1 PYRDLVGDAAA
12 FDKARRRSFWFVS
25 ADRIA
30 RPVIYLDQIELE
42 GAGSGS
48 GTTTTGS
55 TTSTTRPA
63 TTTTSPATTT
73 APTTTAAPTTTEAPT
88 TSTTAAPTTT
98 EAPTTSTTAA
108 PTTTTSAPVPPAG
121 SCPAGFVCDDFTWQ
135 GPHAASVNGGAG
147 RTVWWNTDLWDA
159 GHDIAYD
166 TQDSWAHVDVHKAAS
181 GDVSNGAVDNG
192 DATTNGAAG
201 APGVAIMNVH
211 ETAIATSRLRTPIRV
226 SAGQPGIVR
235 VRASRFVTTG
245 HWWEVAVTPEI
256 VGGEHTAVPGLGNLM
271 AAPLAGV
278 APDHSGPGHANPVE
292 GVNVVTSGWP
302 DDCSGGTYFAV
313 RSTVG
318 GVTTD
323 SVNQVSSL
331 RQLKKV
337 FADERDHLYAWEF
350 RFFPDRVEVAVDLDE
365 NGTYETVEHFAA
377 NIPWS
382 TVYVHLL
389 GVSYHAQAHPQGA
402 CNQGQDR
409 EFAWRAFQ
417 AGPVATGG
425 TATFPRASGTD
436 NTPRR
441 TGWMLTD
448 TRDVQRFG
456 TVAGL
461 PQPNPAKYSNWGP
474 VLYCGLSTP
483 LASIYAPYKAGSNNF
498 TVDIPA
504 EELRGVRSVRLV
516 YDIFRSP
523 SEGTGTVSVNGQA
536 AGTLV
541 RASTVGAVE
550 TNAWARRSIELPPG
564 AVVAGTNTVTVSLSG
579 DVRLDRLQLELTR

>member
-1 PYRDLVGDAAA
+1 MLRFWVNGGERGLGPFVVAAMKDTNKLVRSTRLPTVAAGQWALMEIPYRDLVGDPAA

-73 APTTTAAPTTTEAPT
+73 APPPPPRPPRRGPHH
-88 TSTTAAPTTT
+88 STTAAPTTT

-292 GVNVVTSGWP
+292 G
-302 DDCSGGTYFAV
+302 
-313 RSTVG
+313 ST
-318 GVTTD
+318 
-323 SVNQVSSL
+323 
-331 RQLKKV
+331 
-337 FADERDHLYAWEF
+337 
-350 RFFPDRVEVAVDLDE
+350 
-365 NGTYETVEHFAA
+365 
-377 NIPWS
+377 WS
-382 TVYVHLL
+382 P
-389 GVSYHAQAHPQGA
+389 A
-402 CNQGQDR
+402 
-409 EFAWRAFQ
+409 
-417 AGPVATGG
+417 AGPT
-425 TATFPRASGTD
+425 TAAAA
-436 NTPRR
+436 R
-441 TGWMLTD
+441 TS
-448 TRDVQRFG
+448 R
-456 TVAGL
+456 
-461 PQPNPAKYSNWGP
+461 S
-474 VLYCGLSTP
+474 
-483 LASIYAPYKAGSNNF
+483 APPWAGS
-498 TVDIPA
+498 PA
-504 EELRGVRSVRLV
+504 
-516 YDIFRSP
+516 
-523 SEGTGTVSVNGQA
+523 
-536 AGTLV
+536 
-541 RASTVGAVE
+541 
-550 TNAWARRSIELPPG
+550 
-564 AVVAGTNTVTVSLSG
+564 
-579 DVRLDRLQLELTR
+579 TR